1 MSEFKDKVIIITGA
15 AGNLGEAVAQR
26 FAQDGAKIA
35 LVDIEEEG
43 MAETA
48 SRLPAETTCISIK
61 TNLFEPESVAAMAD
75 AVKQQFGNCDYL
87 ANIAGGFAMGSKL
100 YEASDREWQMMMGL
114 NAQSVFHSSR
124 VTIPQMIETGA
135 GRIVSIS
142 ARAAREGKATMGP
155 YCASKAAV
163 ITLTESM
170 AAEHKMDNINVNCIL
185 PGTID
190 TPENRSAMPDADF
203 DNWVPPAALADVVA
217 FLCSDAARCVTGAA
231 VPVYGKS

>member
-1 MSEFKDKVIIITGA
+1 MSEFKDKVIVITGA

-26 FAQDGAKIA
+26 FSKDGAKVA
-35 LVDIEEEG
+35 LVDIDEKG
-43 MAETA
+43 LAETA
-48 SRLPAETTCISIK
+48 ERLPGESIRIK
-61 TNLFEPESVAAMAD
+61 TNLFEPDSVAAMAEE
-75 AVKQQFGNCDYL
+75 VKQAFGNIDFL

-114 NAQSVFHSSR
+114 NAQSVFHSCR
-124 VTIPQMIETGA
+124 ATIPQMLEKGA

-170 AAEHKMDNINVNCIL
+170 AAEHKMDNININCIL